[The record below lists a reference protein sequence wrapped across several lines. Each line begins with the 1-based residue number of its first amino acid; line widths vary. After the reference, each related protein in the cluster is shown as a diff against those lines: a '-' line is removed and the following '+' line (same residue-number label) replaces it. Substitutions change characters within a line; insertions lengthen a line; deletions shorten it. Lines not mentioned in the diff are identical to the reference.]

1 MASVQLFI
9 LMYIFFFYDM
19 MELESKKNRKS
30 IGEILS
36 ISQFSSHMVIALFV
50 QIMIM
55 ILDRFIIS
63 LNFVDED
70 NQALENFF
78 LSFTFSVTEVK

>member
-1 MASVQLFI
+1 
-9 LMYIFFFYDM
+9 M

>member
-1 MASVQLFI
+1 
-9 LMYIFFFYDM
+9 
-19 MELESKKNRKS
+19 
-30 IGEILS
+30 
-36 ISQFSSHMVIALFV
+36 MVIALFV